1 MKLIDRLTMIRKEK
15 KMTQMR
21 LGNLLN
27 YGYTAIANY
36 ESGRNNPCIEDLKK
50 LAAIFNVS
58 MDYLLCVNDIRHPY
72 IKDDTS
78 NEFNEVRRFYAKLSP
93 KKIDELLMFMEWLVA
108 RPEEEENI
116 EKEKKSKTTKTE
128 DIQITENIQKVQQ
141 SNGSAYE
148 QPLPKP
154 ILQAAEEP
162 VMYQSE
168 TPKNDTNE

>member
-1 MKLIDRLTMIRKEK
+1 
-15 KMTQMR
+15 MR

-108 RPEEEENI
+108 RPEEEENT
-116 EKEKKSKTTKTE
+116 EKEKKSKTPKTE
-128 DIQITENIQKVQQ
+128 DIQNVQPI
-141 SNGSAYE
+141 NTTYE
-148 QPLPKP
+148 QPSPRP
-154 ILQAAEEP
+154 ILQAAEDP
-162 VMYQSE
+162 VIYQSE
-168 TPKNDTNE
+168 AEKNDTNS

>member
-1 MKLIDRLTMIRKEK
+1 MQFKDRLRMLRKEK

-108 RPEEEENI
+108 RPEEEENM
-116 EKEKKSKTTKTE
+116 ENGKKSKSSKTE
-128 DIQITENIQKVQQ
+128 DVQNAENTSKIQQNNAYT
-141 SNGSAYE
+141 YE
-148 QPLPKP
+148 QPSSKP
-154 ILQAAEEP
+154 ILQAAEDIVTYE
-162 VMYQSE
+162 SE
-168 TPKNDTNE
+168 NEKE

>member
-1 MKLIDRLTMIRKEK
+1 MQFKDRLRMLRKEK

-93 KKIDELLMFMEWLVA
+93 KKIDELRDKNMC
-108 RPEEEENI
+108 PG
-116 EKEKKSKTTKTE
+116 EKMK
-128 DIQITENIQKVQQ
+128 Q
-141 SNGSAYE
+141 
-148 QPLPKP
+148 
-154 ILQAAEEP
+154 
-162 VMYQSE
+162 
-168 TPKNDTNE
+168 